1 MNRVILAQ
9 VVYILILCIMVVS
22 ASWVMYDS
30 RKRGRPLSEVLSWGL
45 FTAVFFG
52 LGLII
57 YLYWRKKMP
66 EHESP

>member
-22 ASWVMYDS
+22 ALWVMYDS
-30 RKRGRPLSEVLSWGL
+30 RKRGRPLGEVLSWGL

-57 YLYWRKKMP
+57 YLYWRNKMP